1 MGSEIAPNVT
11 VTHIGSVDPTGGKE
25 YFVGKAPAACR
36 AHVLKA
42 YILTATARATN
53 ADNNNTFTLNRIRA
67 ASATAIG
74 SGTTDSDVATGAALV
89 ADTPFE
95 VALSSAAYGELA
107 AGDVLQMA
115 FTEGAVG
122 QDLTE
127 VAVVIEWACGTGE
140 GM

>member
-36 AHVLKA
+36 AHVLRA
-42 YILTATARATN
+42 YILTATAKATH

-67 ASATAIG
+67 ASATAIA

-95 VALSSAAYGELA
+95 MLPLSAALGELA
-107 AGDVLQMA
+107 AGDVLQLVC
-115 FTEGAVG
+115 TEGAVG

-127 VAVVIEWACGTGE
+127 VACVIEWACGTGE
-140 GM
+140 GI